1 MEQTNFDKLMD
12 FVFKWEGGLCDDPK
26 DSGGITKYGI
36 ILADLQEELN
46 EAFEKEKA
54 KETDA
59 FKKKQMVCPKAT
71 REDIIN
77 LTKEHAKKIYYEK
90 YWLKAKCDKIL
101 NDDLA
106 LAYCDTCIN
115 CGIRQ
120 ATFFLQRAVNNVAN
134 ADIEVDG
141 KIGDITIG
149 AVNSHDGSGILENF
163 LLQRITFYKT
173 LAEKKPG
180 QKVFLRGWLN
190 RSYALA
196 NVVDVPI
203 NASVA

>member
-12 FVFKWEGGLCDDPK
+12 FVFKWEGWLCDDPK

-36 ILADLQEELN
+36 ILKDLQEYN
-46 EAFEKEKA
+46 
-54 KETDA
+54 
-59 FKKKQMVCPKAT
+59 PKAT

-77 LTKEHAKKIYYEK
+77 LTKEQAKKIYYEK
-90 YWLKAKCDKIL
+90 YWLRAKCDKIL

-120 ATFFLQRAVNNVAN
+120 ATLFLQRAVNNVAN
-134 ADIEVDG
+134 DDIEVDG

-196 NVVDVPI
+196 NAVDVPI
-203 NASVA
+203 SAAVV